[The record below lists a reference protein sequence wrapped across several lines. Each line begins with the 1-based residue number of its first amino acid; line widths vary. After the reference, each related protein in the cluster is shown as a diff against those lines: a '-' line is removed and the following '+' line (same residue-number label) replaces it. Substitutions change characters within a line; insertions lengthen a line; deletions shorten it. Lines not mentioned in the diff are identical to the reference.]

1 MGADMIGKTGI
12 NYASELDP
20 TWPPVPPPEGAAAQL
35 LSNLIRH
42 KADPFFKALRLFGN
56 VKLPKGGPVFVTR
69 FRDVIEVLDRPEVF
83 TVGSYVPMMEPTL
96 GPFMLDRDGTV
107 FNERDKGIMRASM
120 GRQDLPLIRD
130 LVRDLTEQCIGE
142 GEQDGVLELVSNVS
156 RKVPVLLIAEYFG
169 FRGPNLE
176 SMFAWSR
183 ATQRD
188 IFHNQ
193 EMSGTVHDQNIRAGA
208 AMRAYVR
215 DELVPA
221 RRKELRD
228 DPSADDV
235 LARLLKTNFP
245 ESIGFDDTRLVSNIM
260 GILIGGVET
269 TSAAI
274 VQALDQLLIRPTEL
288 EGAIAAAKADDDM
301 LLFQYCWEA
310 LRFNPVNPLVTRLCA
325 RDYRIASGTLRNTL
339 IEKGRTVLACTR
351 SAMMDPR
358 ELPKPREFR
367 TDRPREHYLH
377 LGYGSHT
384 CLGDQTSWVMIPGVI
399 KQLIL
404 RPEIRR
410 LGEINMDGGPFP
422 EQYHVGFR
430 A

>member
-1 MGADMIGKTGI
+1 MGGDVTGAKTT
-12 NYASELDP
+12 NYASALDP
-20 TWPPVPPPEGAAAQL
+20 TWPPVPPPEGTAARL
-35 LSNLIRH
+35 LEYLIRY
-42 KADPFFKALRLFGN
+42 KSDPFFKALRLFGN

-83 TVGSYVPMMEPTL
+83 TVKPYAPMMDPTL

-120 GRQDLPLIRD
+120 GRQDLPLIREM
-130 LVRDLTEQCIGE
+130 VRDLTEKCIDE
-142 GEQDGVLELVSNVS
+142 HQEDGLLEVVNSVS
-156 RKVPVLLIAEYFG
+156 RRVAVLLIGEYFG
-169 FRGPNLE
+169 FPGPDLE
-176 SMFAWSR
+176 SMFRWSR
-183 ATQRD
+183 ATQHD
-188 IFHNQ
+188 MFHNQ
-193 EMSGTVHDQNIRAGA
+193 AMSGTVHDDNIREGA
-208 AMRAYVR
+208 AMRAYVK
-215 DELVPA
+215 DELLPA
-221 RRKELRD
+221 RRKELETD
-228 DPSADDV
+228 ASADDV
-235 LARLLKTNFP
+235 VARLLKTSFP
-245 ESIGFDDTRLVSNIM
+245 ESIGFDETRLVTSIM

-274 VQALDQLLIRPTEL
+274 VQLLDQLLIRPKEL
-288 EGAIAAAKADDDM
+288 AGAISAAKANDDM

-310 LRFNPVNPLVTRLCA
+310 LRFNPVNPLVTRSCA
-325 RDYRIASGTLRNTL
+325 KNYRIASGTMRNTL
-339 IEKGRTVLACTR
+339 IEKNRIVFACTR

-367 TDRPREHYLH
+367 TDRPREHYMH

-384 CLGDQTSWVMIPGVI
+384 CLGDQVSWVVVPGVI

-410 LGEINMDGGPFP
+410 LGDINMDGGPFP
-422 EQYHVGFR
+422 EQYHISFK